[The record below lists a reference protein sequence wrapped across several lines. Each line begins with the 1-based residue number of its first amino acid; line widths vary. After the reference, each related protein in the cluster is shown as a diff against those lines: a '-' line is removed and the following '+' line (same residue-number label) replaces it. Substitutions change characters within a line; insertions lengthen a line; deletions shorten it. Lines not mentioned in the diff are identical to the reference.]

1 MRYVSTI
8 LFSLVL
14 AVGLAGCDSND
25 NGGPGPTA
33 EVRFM
38 HASPDAGAVSVL
50 VDGEEVRSDVSFS
63 GTITSPAV
71 TEYLDVPVSADAE
84 IAVQDASGNT
94 VLSTTAGSANL
105 QEDNQ
110 YTVIV
115 AGATTAD
122 NSPQAIVLRDQFRDD
137 LGESQI
143 GLRLVHGAATLE
155 TPVDI
160 YLNQPGTDLAQDELV
175 TQNFQFGNDF
185 PGGFRGQFA
194 ARGLSSE
201 GSELVVTPT
210 GSTQAVLTLEIG
222 TGPESLQIRP
232 GQHVTGVAI
241 DAPGSQAPAGALI
254 QVDSPGS

>member
-1 MRYVSTI
+1 
-8 LFSLVL
+8 
-14 AVGLAGCDSND
+14 
-25 NGGPGPTA
+25 
-33 EVRFM
+33 M

-50 VDGEEVRSDVSFS
+50 VDGEEVLSGVSFS
-63 GTITSPAV
+63 GTTTSPTV
-71 TEYLDVPVSADAE
+71 SEYLDVPVSADAE

-115 AGATTAD
+115 AGAAAAQ

-137 LGESQI
+137 LGDSQI
-143 GLRLVHGAATLE
+143 GLRLVHGAAT
-155 TPVDI
+155 PGAVDI
-160 YLNQPGTDLAQDELV
+160 YLNQPGTDLAQEELV

-194 ARGLSSE
+194 AQGLSGE

-232 GQHVTGVAI
+232 GQHETGVAI

-254 QVDSPGS
+254 QIDRPGS